1 MSKRLNGRLRRISRR
16 ELLKSLAVASLV
28 PWVVACSSSSDDE
41 KVLEEPLIPDDGTLF
56 FEGVVAGDPLPD
68 GAVIWTRVAA
78 PDDGAAVD
86 IVWSVAEDEG
96 FERIVTGGV
105 TRALADNAYSAVVLV
120 DGLDADGWYFYRF
133 EVNRVVSRSGRLRTA
148 PAPGSNAS
156 LRYAFAS
163 CQQRNDSF
171 YVAHR
176 AIAEEGVDFL
186 MHLGDYIYVSDN
198 GDITLDDYRNRW
210 SIFRANPLLQDL
222 HARVPLVAMW
232 DDGEFYNG
240 VDSTG
245 DPVRL
250 EAAKRAWFENMPVLP
265 DADYRTH
272 RVIRWGD
279 TAEIFM
285 IDVRSYRDPEVPS
298 NTSVFGFIDGQDSR
312 IPPGPDMFEP
322 SRTTLGAEQK
332 QWLLDGLYDSRS
344 TWRLIGNPYNANPL
358 KIEDL
363 DTPELRAMN
372 PNLRHNEGIYVSN
385 ESWDDYQVERKE
397 ILDFLVEHDIRNVV
411 FSSGHTHVFFAS
423 ELQPDFDDP
432 ASPVAAFDFVTGSL
446 TADPP
451 AEDIAPLEVL
461 RIAQQLLLAQNA
473 PYLKDVNLIDQGY
486 ALLDCTPEETIV
498 TFRVIDTFD
507 IDAQPRTY
515 AQFRVARDSRHIERM
530 V

>member
-41 KVLEEPLIPDDGTLF
+41 KVFEEPLIPDDGTLF

-86 IVWSVAEDEG
+86 ILWSVAEDEG

-148 PAPGSNAS
+148 PAQGSNAS

-240 VDSTG
+240 VDATG

-372 PNLRHNEGIYVSN
+372 S
-385 ESWDDYQVERKE
+385 
-397 ILDFLVEHDIRNVV
+397 
-411 FSSGHTHVFFAS
+411 
-423 ELQPDFDDP
+423 QP
-432 ASPVAAFDFVTGSL
+432 AA
-446 TADPP
+446 
-451 AEDIAPLEVL
+451 
-461 RIAQQLLLAQNA
+461 Q
-473 PYLKDVNLIDQGY
+473 
-486 ALLDCTPEETIV
+486 
-498 TFRVIDTFD
+498 
-507 IDAQPRTY
+507 
-515 AQFRVARDSRHIERM
+515 
-530 V
+530 

>member
-1 MSKRLNGRLRRISRR
+1 MDKRVNESARRLSRR
-16 ELLKSLAVASLV
+16 ELLKSLAAASLV
-28 PWVVACSSSSDDE
+28 PWVASCGSSGDFE
-41 KVLEEPLIPDDGTLF
+41 YEFEEPLIPDDGTLF

-78 PDDGAAVD
+78 PGDGAAVD
-86 IVWSVAEDEG
+86 ILWSVAEDEG
-96 FERIVTGGV
+96 FERIITGGV
-105 TRALADNAYSAVVLV
+105 TRAVADDAYSAVALV
-120 DGLDADGWYFYRF
+120 EGLDADNWYFYRF
-133 EVNRVVSRSGRLRTA
+133 EVNRVVSRTGRLRTA
-148 PAPGSNAS
+148 PAPGSDAS

-240 VDSTG
+240 VDATG

-250 EAAKRAWFENMPVLP
+250 EAAKRAWFENMPMLRDP
-265 DADYRTH
+265 DYRSY
-272 RVIRWGD
+272 RAISWGE
-279 TAEIFM
+279 TAEVFM

-312 IPPGPDMFEP
+312 IPPGPDMFDP
-322 SRTTLGAEQK
+322 SRTVLGTEQK
-332 QWLLDGLYDSRS
+332 QWLLDGMHASPS
-344 TWRLIGNPYNANPL
+344 VWRLIGNPFNANPL

-363 DTPELRAMN
+363 DTPELRAAN
-372 PNLRHNEGIYVSN
+372 PDLRHNEGIYVSN
-385 ESWDDYQVERKE
+385 EGWDDYQVERKE
-397 ILDFLVEHDIRNVV
+397 ILDFLVERDIRNVV

-432 ASPVAAFDFVTGSL
+432 ASPVVAFDFVTGSL

-451 AEDIAPLEVL
+451 AEDIAPLDIL
-461 RIAQQLLLAQNA
+461 RLAQQVLLAQNS

-515 AQFRVARDSRHIERM
+515 AQFRIARDSRQMERL